1 MPTLTQVKDETVSL
15 KYADR
20 LPISRWV
27 ALEIAETEAT
37 KAALVC

>member
-1 MPTLTQVKDETVSL
+1 MLNKVKCETVSL

-27 ALEIAETEAT
+27 AFAIAETEAT